1 MNTIAVSLIG
11 LALLSGSTQPPEAA
25 AAKVSYDAAL
35 AEKLGADD
43 HGMKMYALVMLKTG
57 PRTDIP
63 KEENDRL
70 FAGHM
75 SNMGRLAEQGD
86 LVFAGPLEKNESFR
100 GIFIFN
106 VKSRPEAEALL
117 ATDPAVKGGALKGEI
132 YMLYGSAA
140 LPELMGIHRR
150 ISKQP

>member
-1 MNTIAVSLIG
+1 MKTVAAAVMG
-11 LALLSGSTQPPEAA
+11 LALFSGGAQSQDAPQANP
-25 AAKVSYDAAL
+25 SYDAAL
-35 AEKLGADD
+35 AKKLGADD
-43 HGMKMYALVMLKTG
+43 HGMKMYALVMLRTG
-57 PRTDIP
+57 PRADIP

-75 SNMGRLAEQGD
+75 SNMVRLAEQGD

-117 ATDPAVKGGALKGEI
+117 ATDPAVKGGALKGEV

-140 LPELMGIHRR
+140 LQEVTGIHRR
-150 ISKQP
+150 ISK